1 MSRRELLQRGVGV
14 GTATPGVVYCTLFVS
29 LGAKNTMHFIVTMLD
44 DEGVVHSP
52 AFDESGTTFA
62 THPLSGTPIVGFHV
76 PYYDRVIAFVDELSR
91 EIPEVPYVGWDV
103 AIAPDGPVV
112 IEGRRQI

>member
-1 MSRRELLQRGVGV
+1 MI
-14 GTATPGVVYCTLFVS
+14 VS
-29 LGAKNTMHFIVTMLD
+29 LPSSVDNSLCAALCAFRKRTYNTW
-44 DEGVVHSP
+44 
-52 AFDESGTTFA
+52 TTFA
-62 THPLSGTPIVGFHV
+62 THPLSGTPIVGFRV

-112 IEGRRQI
+112 IEGNPNSGVYQSKPSVSGIRTGLLPRYRAAIGF